1 MGAGGRDGRTLR
13 VAIIGAG
20 PGGLCTGKRLLDEGF
35 DDFVILERTDEVG
48 GTWNLNRYPGCECD
62 IPSALYSFSF
72 EPKLDW
78 SKPYGTQPEILD
90 YLRHVADRHG
100 LLAHCRFGDGVA
112 RAEWDEAATSW
123 TLTLESGERLEADV
137 VVSAIGMFNDI
148 HVPDIEGL
156 GDFAGTMFHS
166 ARWPRDHD
174 LTGER
179 IAVIGSAASA
189 VQLVPEVRKV
199 AAQVHLFQRTANWVI
214 PKIDTPFTQEQL
226 DAFRDDPS
234 LMLAF
239 RAFVETNVNKG
250 MTFSDPTV
258 TAESERAVL
267 AALEVV
273 QDPEVRRKL
282 VPDHPFGCKRPLLS
296 NDYYRA
302 FNEPNLELVTEPIER
317 VTADSVITVDDVE
330 RQVDTIVLAT
340 GFATTKYLAAI
351 DVVGRGGKHIVDAWN
366 EGAEAYLG
374 ITTPGFPNLFML
386 YGPNTNN
393 GSIITMI
400 EYQVE
405 HVLAHVRRL
414 AGDDV
419 AWIEVR
425 PDAVRRFNA
434 EVQEGIA
441 GVKPWSAGCNGYY
454 RTASGRVVTQWP
466 WSMEEFARRSA
477 EIDPGAFEMG
487 GRA

>member
-62 IPSALYSFSF
+62 VPSALYSFSF

-90 YLRHVADRHG
+90 YLRHVAGRHG

-156 GDFAGTMFHS
+156 DDFAGTMFHS

-174 LTGER
+174 LTDER
-179 IAVIGSAASA
+179 VAVIGSAASA

-199 AAQVHLFQRTANWVI
+199 AAQVHLFQRTANWVM

-239 RAFVETNVNKG
+239 RGFVETNVNKG

-273 QDPEVRRKL
+273 EDPEIRRKL

-317 VTADSVITVDDVE
+317 VTADSVITVDGVE
-330 RQVDTIVLAT
+330 RTVDTIVLAT

-351 DVVGRGGKHIVDAWN
+351 DVVGRDGKHIVDAWN

-419 AWIEVR
+419 AWVEVR
-425 PDAVRRFNA
+425 PEAVERFNA

-441 GVKPWSAGCNGYY
+441 GVKPWNAGCNGYY

-477 EIDPGAFEMG
+477 EIDPDAFEMG
-487 GRA
+487 ARA